1 MRREWGWA
9 ITAALAL
16 TIGVTCAAGYARLAL
31 PYYTAVTSLIADF
44 YPWRVV
50 SLAVTPDP
58 SSHGMVLRLSGEVR
72 RHRDD
77 AFAAAMVVNRVQV
90 GEAIE
95 TPVIFWGLLLAWPAL
110 NVRQRF
116 IRLAVGV
123 PVFLALEGVTTAC
136 QLVYSMAQASAML
149 AGEENPLS
157 LWERWSRFLEAGGRF
172 VVEVSAALITVGVT
186 SSTRRHVASV
196 TATNAQMGPFPVP

>member
-16 TIGVTCAAGYARLAL
+16 TIGATCAEGYARLAV
-31 PYYTAVTSLIADF
+31 PYYTAVTTFIADF
-44 YPWRVV
+44 HPWRIV
-50 SLAVTPDP
+50 SLVVRPDK
-58 SSHGMVLRLSGEVR
+58 SSHSMVLRLTGEVR

-77 AFAAAMVVNRVQV
+77 PLPAAMVVNRVQV

-95 TPVIFWGLLLAWPAL
+95 APVVFWSLLFAWPAQT
-110 NVRQRF
+110 VRQRL
-116 IRLAVGV
+116 IRLVLGV

-136 QLVYSMAQASAML
+136 QLVYSMARASAIL
-149 AGEENPLS
+149 AGEQSPLT

-172 VVEVSAALITVGVT
+172 VVEVSAALVTVGVVPGT
-186 SSTRRHVASV
+186 QKQV
-196 TATNAQMGPFPVP
+196 QPFQPSGAPMRLF

>member
-9 ITAALAL
+9 ITTALAL

-31 PYYTAVTSLIADF
+31 PYYTAVTTLIADF
-44 YPWRVV
+44 HPWRIV
-50 SLAVTPDP
+50 SLAVTPDQ
-58 SSHGMVLRLSGEVR
+58 SSHGTVLRLSGEVR

-77 AFAAAMVVNRVQV
+77 SLPAAMVVNRVQV

-95 TPVIFWGLLLAWPAL
+95 TPVIFWGLLLAWPTL
-110 NVRQRF
+110 TVRQRL

-123 PVFLALEGVTTAC
+123 PVFLTLEGVTTAC

-149 AGEENPLS
+149 AGEENPLT

-172 VVEVSAALITVGVT
+172 VLEVSAAL
-186 SSTRRHVASV
+186 V
-196 TATNAQMGPFPVP
+196 TAGVAQMRSLQVP

>member
-77 AFAAAMVVNRVQV
+77 ALAAAMIVNRVQV

-95 TPVIFWGLLLAWPAL
+95 TPVIFWGLLLAWPTL
-110 NVRQRF
+110 SVRQRV

-123 PVFLALEGVTTAC
+123 PVFLTLEGVTTAC

-149 AGEENPLS
+149 AGEEDPLS

-172 VVEVSAALITVGVT
+172 VVEVSAALVTVGLT
-186 SSTRRHVASV
+186 QKKSLQA
-196 TATNAQMGPFPVP
+196 P